1 MAMGRENSTLS
12 AICICFIFIF
22 ISFMPLLSNDSYLGN
37 KLIRMEQFGGGSSE
51 DSFEER
57 CSRITFED
65 IFEYTKAE
73 YHFQIDQDWQ
83 SAEVFAKAW
92 INWSMA
98 DVVRERL
105 DSYLEGFLPSGGDGW
120 LSTDERDAVMSIAA
134 DCIEHTITRIGIRD
148 GPAHRGGVG
157 VDWKNTSWE
166 GDSIIVNEVNGV
178 PSRHS
183 EIRTCESYNLN
194 TPCYEIPVIPSEN
207 RDCDTDIENS
217 LGLDECRF
225 VLYLNSTLELSGIS
239 DPESFTIALNA
250 SNMSNAELTFSFPQT
265 NNLRL
270 DMWEECEGR
279 YLGLDID
286 LGDDY
291 VTPLRG
297 SCIGDQSSNYSLD
310 SNNDILN
317 YTIFPNSDKINWPVG
332 EDIFADFTILP
343 VPIDNPPVW
352 TEDAPIDGTW
362 FPLSE
367 TGEVMWADWEQISTW
382 FNDELGV
389 SNLDISCFGDLNSN
403 IRQSINGSLYANI
416 EYLQEIT
423 CEARDSS
430 GQTSGNRTWNIGMP
444 ISISTTSQSL
454 QNPHPL
460 YIQVSDN
467 WPPLAISIALYQDI
481 EPIFSEFLI
490 ESSTYVNITS
500 FGLTPGDVKV
510 KMMIAGENIYPSMSI
525 YDLGITK
532 ESSPP
537 FFVASSS
544 EFSISEPSHWSAR
557 GQFSDP
563 DGEEVSFSF
572 FIDDSL
578 MGTIEPSG
586 NTWEIPEINFN
597 LWPEGEYEIKLEGC
611 DESGICAIILFEV
624 NNSHLYV
631 EELVQPI
638 SQDSNEE
645 RFIPFTNL
653 YLIFIS
659 IAGALMYTTRRD

>member
-1 MAMGRENSTLS
+1 
-12 AICICFIFIF
+12 
-22 ISFMPLLSNDSYLGN
+22 MPLLSNDSYLGN
-37 KLIRMEQFGGGSSE
+37 KSIRMEQFGGGSSE
-51 DSFEER
+51 GSFEER

-148 GPAHRGGVG
+148 GPPHRGGVG

-207 RDCDTDIENS
+207 RDCDTDIDNT

-225 VLYLNSTLELSGIS
+225 ILYLNSTLELSGIS

-250 SNMSNAELTFSFPQT
+250 SNMSNAELKFSFPLT
-265 NNLRL
+265 NDLRL

-279 YLGLDID
+279 YVGLDID

-317 YTIFPNSDKINWPVG
+317 YTIFPNSDKINWPSG
-332 EDIFADFTILP
+332 EDIFADFTTLP

-352 TEDAPIDGTW
+352 TEAAPIDGTW
-362 FPLSE
+362 FPLHE
-367 TGEVMWADWEQISTW
+367 TGEVIWADWEQISTW

-389 SNLDISCFGDLNSN
+389 SNLDISCFGDLNSS
-403 IRQSINGSLYANI
+403 IRQNINGSLYANI

-430 GQTSGNRTWNIGMP
+430 GQTSGNRTWHIGKP
-444 ISISTTSQSL
+444 ILLSTTSQSL
-454 QNPHPL
+454 QNPHPI
-460 YIQVSDN
+460 YIEVSDN
-467 WPPLAISIALYQDI
+467 WPPLAISIALYQDV

-490 ESSTYVNITS
+490 ESSTYVNVTS
-500 FGLTPGDVKV
+500 IGLTPGAVKV
-510 KMMIAGENIYPSMSI
+510 KMIIAGENIYQSMSI
-525 YDLGITK
+525 YDLGIIK

-537 FFVASSS
+537 FFVASSTG
-544 EFSISEPSHWSAR
+544 FSISEPSHWSAR

-578 MGTIEPSG
+578 MGTLEPSG

-659 IAGALMYTTRRD
+659 VAGALMYTIRRD

>member
-1 MAMGRENSTLS
+1 
-12 AICICFIFIF
+12 
-22 ISFMPLLSNDSYLGN
+22 MPLLSNDSYLGN
-37 KLIRMEQFGGGSSE
+37 KSIRMEQFGGGSSE
-51 DSFEER
+51 GSFEER

-148 GPAHRGGVG
+148 GPPHRGGVG

-194 TPCYEIPVIPSEN
+194 TPCYEIPVIPSEK
-207 RDCDTDIENS
+207 RDCDTDIDNT

-225 VLYLNSTLELSGIS
+225 ILYLNSTLELSGIS

-250 SNMSNAELTFSFPQT
+250 SNMSNAELKFSFPLT
-265 NNLRL
+265 NDLRL

-279 YLGLDID
+279 YVGLDID

-317 YTIFPNSDKINWPVG
+317 YTIFPNSDKINWPSG
-332 EDIFADFTILP
+332 EDIFADFTTLP

-352 TEDAPIDGTW
+352 TEAAPIDGTW
-362 FPLSE
+362 FPLHE
-367 TGEVMWADWEQISTW
+367 TGEVIWADWEQISTW

-389 SNLDISCFGDLNSN
+389 SNLDISCFGDLNSS
-403 IRQSINGSLYANI
+403 IRQNINGSLYANI

-430 GQTSGNRTWNIGMP
+430 GQTSGNRTWHIGKP
-444 ISISTTSQSL
+444 ILLSTTSQSL
-454 QNPHPL
+454 QNPHPI
-460 YIQVSDN
+460 YIEVSDN
-467 WPPLAISIALYQDI
+467 WPPLAISIALYQDV

-490 ESSTYVNITS
+490 ESSAYVNVTS
-500 FGLTPGDVKV
+500 IGLTPGAVKV
-510 KMMIAGENIYPSMSI
+510 KMIIAGENIYQSMSI
-525 YDLGITK
+525 YDLGIIK

-537 FFVASSS
+537 FFVASSTG
-544 EFSISEPSHWSAR
+544 FSISEPSHWSAR

-578 MGTIEPSG
+578 MGTLEPSG

-659 IAGALMYTTRRD
+659 VAGALMYTIRRD

>member
-1 MAMGRENSTLS
+1 
-12 AICICFIFIF
+12 
-22 ISFMPLLSNDSYLGN
+22 MPLLSNDSNLGN
-37 KLIRMEQFGGGSSE
+37 KLIRMDQFGGGGNE
-51 DSFEER
+51 ASFEER

-83 SAEVFAKAW
+83 SAEVFAIAW
-92 INWSMA
+92 INWTMA

-105 DSYLEGFLPSGGDGW
+105 DSYLQGLLPSGGDGW

-157 VDWKNTSWE
+157 VDWKNTTWE

-183 EIRTCESYNLN
+183 EIRTCESYNPN

-207 RDCDTDIENS
+207 RDCDTDTDNS

-225 VLYLNSTLELSGIS
+225 ILYLNSTLELSGIS

-250 SNMSNAELTFSFPQT
+250 SNMSNAELTFSFPLT
-265 NNLRL
+265 NDLRL
-270 DMWEECEGR
+270 DIWEECEGR
-279 YLGLDID
+279 YVGLDID
-286 LGDDY
+286 SGDDY

-310 SNNDILN
+310 SNNDILS
-317 YTIFPNSDKINWPVG
+317 YTIFPNSDKINWPSG
-332 EDIFADFTILP
+332 EDIFADFTTLP
-343 VPIDNPPVW
+343 VPIDNPPSW

-367 TGEVMWADWEQISTW
+367 TGDVMWADWEQVSTW

-403 IRQSINGSLYANI
+403 IRQSFDGSLYANI
-416 EYLQEIT
+416 EYLQEII

-430 GQTSGNRTWNIGMP
+430 GQTSGNRTWHIGMP
-444 ISISTTSQSL
+444 ISLSTNSQSL
-454 QNPHPL
+454 QNPHPI
-460 YIQVSDN
+460 YVEVSDN
-467 WPPLAISIALYQDI
+467 WPPLTISISLYQDG

-490 ESSTYVNITS
+490 ESSTYVNVTS
-500 FGLTPGDVKV
+500 SGLTPGDVKL
-510 KMMIAGENIYPSMSI
+510 KMMITGENVHQLIDI
-525 YDLGITK
+525 YDLEIVK

-537 FFVASSS
+537 FFVASSTG
-544 EFSISEPSHWSAR
+544 FSISEPSHWSAR

-563 DGEEVSFSF
+563 DGEEVSFKF

-611 DESGICAIILFEV
+611 DESGICAIILFDV

-631 EELVQPI
+631 EELIQPI

-645 RFIPFTNL
+645 RSIPFTNL
-653 YLIFIS
+653 YLILIS

>member
-1 MAMGRENSTLS
+1 
-12 AICICFIFIF
+12 
-22 ISFMPLLSNDSYLGN
+22 MPLLSNDSYLGN
-37 KLIRMEQFGGGSSE
+37 KSIRMEQFGGGSSE
-51 DSFEER
+51 GSFEER

-148 GPAHRGGVG
+148 GPPHRGGVG

-194 TPCYEIPVIPSEN
+194 TPCYEIPVIPSEK
-207 RDCDTDIENS
+207 RDCDTDIDNT

-225 VLYLNSTLELSGIS
+225 ILYLNSTLELSGIS

-250 SNMSNAELTFSFPQT
+250 SNMSNAELKFSFPLT
-265 NNLRL
+265 NDLRL

-279 YLGLDID
+279 YVGLDID

-317 YTIFPNSDKINWPVG
+317 YTIFPNSDKINWPSG
-332 EDIFADFTILP
+332 EDIFADFTTLP

-352 TEDAPIDGTW
+352 TEAAPIDGTW
-362 FPLSE
+362 FPLHE
-367 TGEVMWADWEQISTW
+367 TGEVIWADWEQISTW

-389 SNLDISCFGDLNSN
+389 SNLDISCFGDLNSS
-403 IRQSINGSLYANI
+403 IRQNINGSLYANI

-430 GQTSGNRTWNIGMP
+430 GQTSGNRTWHIGKP
-444 ISISTTSQSL
+444 ILLSTTSQSL
-454 QNPHPL
+454 QNPHPI
-460 YIQVSDN
+460 YIEVSDN
-467 WPPLAISIALYQDI
+467 WPPLAISIALYQDV

-490 ESSTYVNITS
+490 ESSTYVNVTS
-500 FGLTPGDVKV
+500 IGLTPGAVKV
-510 KMMIAGENIYPSMSI
+510 KMIIAGENIYQSMSI
-525 YDLGITK
+525 YDLGIIK

-537 FFVASSS
+537 FFVASSTG
-544 EFSISEPSHWSAR
+544 FSISEPSHWSAR

-578 MGTIEPSG
+578 MGTLEPSG

-659 IAGALMYTTRRD
+659 VAGALMYTIRRD

>member
-1 MAMGRENSTLS
+1 
-12 AICICFIFIF
+12 
-22 ISFMPLLSNDSYLGN
+22 MPLLSNDSNLEN
-37 KLIRMEQFGGGSSE
+37 KLIRMEQFGGGGSE
-51 DSFEER
+51 ASFEER
-57 CSRITFED
+57 CSQITFED

-73 YHFQIDQDWQ
+73 FHFQVDEDWQ
-83 SAEVFAKAW
+83 SAEVFATAW

-105 DSYLEGFLPSGGDGW
+105 DSYLEGLIPSGGDGW

-134 DCIEHTITRIGIRD
+134 NCIEHTITRIGIRD

-157 VDWKNTSWE
+157 VDWKNTTWE

-183 EIRTCESYNLN
+183 EIRTCESYNPN

-207 RDCDTDIENS
+207 RDCDADIDNS

-250 SNMSNAELTFSFPQT
+250 SNMSNAELTFTFPL
-265 NNLRL
+265 NNDLRL

-279 YLGLDID
+279 YVGLDAD
-286 LGDDY
+286 SGDNY
-291 VTPLRG
+291 ATPLRG

-310 SNNDILN
+310 SNNDILS
-317 YTIFPNSDKINWPVG
+317 YTIFPNSDKINWPSG
-332 EDIFADFTILP
+332 EDIFADFTTLP

-367 TGEVMWADWEQISTW
+367 TGDIMWADWQQILTW
-382 FNDELGV
+382 FSDELGV

-403 IRQSINGSLYANI
+403 IRQSIDGSLYANI

-423 CEARDSS
+423 CEARDTS
-430 GQTSGNRTWNIGMP
+430 GQTSGNRTWYIGMP
-444 ISISTTSQSL
+444 ISLSTTSQTL
-454 QNPHPL
+454 QNPHPI

-467 WPPLAISIALYQDI
+467 WPPLSISISLYQDG
-481 EPIFSEFLI
+481 EPIFSEFLV
-490 ESSTYVNITS
+490 ESSTYVNIS
-500 FGLTPGDVKV
+500 SVGLTPGDVKV
-510 KMMIAGENIYPSMSI
+510 KMMVDGENIYQLMSI
-525 YDLGITK
+525 YNLGIIK

-537 FFVASSS
+537 FIMASSMG
-544 EFSISEPSHWSAR
+544 FSTSEPSQWSAR

-572 FIDDSL
+572 SIDDSL
-578 MGTIEPSG
+578 MGTIVPSG
-586 NTWEIPEINFN
+586 NTWDIPKINFN

-611 DESGICAIILFEV
+611 DESGVCESILFEV

-631 EELVQPI
+631 EELIQPI
-638 SQDSNEE
+638 PQDSNDE
-645 RFIPFTNL
+645 RSIPFVNL